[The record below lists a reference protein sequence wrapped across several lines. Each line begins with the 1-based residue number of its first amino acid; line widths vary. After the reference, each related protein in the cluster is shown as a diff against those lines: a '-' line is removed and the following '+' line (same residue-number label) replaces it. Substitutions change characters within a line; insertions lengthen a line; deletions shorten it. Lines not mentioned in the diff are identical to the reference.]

1 MTAHPFRF
9 TLQGSRCRTVAEFT
23 ELARKAEDLG
33 YQAVTIADH
42 FDGQVGPLVALAAA
56 AQVTTTLELGTLV
69 LANDYRHPV
78 VAAKEIASLDELSGG
93 RVIFGLG
100 AGWAL
105 DDYEHA
111 GLTLDRPGVR
121 IDRLTEALDVYD
133 ALFSG
138 EPVSFHGTH
147 YRVDGI
153 VGAPRPVRQPRPTLL
168 IGGGGKRMLQLA
180 ASRADIVAVNVNLA
194 GGRIDA
200 SVGPDATAE
209 RTDQKVAW
217 IREAAAGPGDGAAAP
232 GPHPRGGRQRR
243 PPGHGR
249 APRRGPGPHARRGAA
264 VTVPDRG
271 LGRRRSSTCIVAR
284 RERWGF
290 TDIGLSSGALEEF
303 APVVA
308 RLAGT
313 S

>member
-42 FDGQVGPLVALAAA
+42 FDGQVGPLVALAAT

-133 ALFSG
+133 ALFAG

-180 ASRADIVAVNVNLA
+180 ASRADIVAVNVNLS

-217 IREAAAGPGDGAAAP
+217 IREAAASRAT
-232 GPHPRGGRQRR
+232 
-243 PPGHGR
+243 
-249 APRRGPGPHARRGAA
+249 APRLQVRIHVAA
-264 VTVPDRG
+264 VSDDRQGMAELLAEG
-271 LGRRRSSTCIVAR
+271 LGLTPAEALLSPFQIVGSVDEIVDLIVAR
-284 RERWGF
+284 RDRWDF

-308 RLAGT
+308 RLADT

>member
-138 EPVSFHGTH
+138 EPVSFHGAH

-180 ASRADIVAVNVNLA
+180 AARADIVAVNVNLR
-194 GGRIDA
+194 GDRIDA
-200 SVGPDATAE
+200 SVGPDATAG

-217 IREAAAGPGDGAAAP
+217 IREAAAGRAT
-232 GPHPRGGRQRR
+232 
-243 PPGHGR
+243 
-249 APRRGPGPHARRGAA
+249 APRLQVRIHVAA
-264 VTVPDRG
+264 VSDDRQGMAELLAEG
-271 LGRRRSSTCIVAR
+271 LGLTPAEALLSPFQIVGSVDEIVDLIVAR

>member
-138 EPVSFHGTH
+138 EPVSFHGAH

-180 ASRADIVAVNVNLA
+180 AARADIVAVNVNLR

-200 SVGPDATAE
+200 SVGPDA
-209 RTDQKVAW
+209 
-217 IREAAAGPGDGAAAP
+217 
-232 GPHPRGGRQRR
+232 RGRARRR
-243 PPGHGR
+243 PLRRGRRR
-249 APRRGPGPHARRGAA
+249 APRRGASDARRCRARPGARVACRDAHGESQPLRRQRGEA
-264 VTVPDRG
+264 V
-271 LGRRRSSTCIVAR
+271 RSGWAQAHR
-284 RERWGF
+284 
-290 TDIGLSSGALEEF
+290 
-303 APVVA
+303 
-308 RLAGT
+308 
-313 S
+313 

>member
-1 MTAHPFRF
+1 MAAHPFRF
-9 TLQGSRCRTVAEFT
+9 TLQGSRCRTVDEFT

-42 FDGQVGPLVALAAA
+42 FDGQVGPIVALAAA

-69 LANDYRHPV
+69 LSNDYRHPV

-111 GLTLDRPGVR
+111 GIPLDRPGVR
-121 IDRLTEALDVYD
+121 IDRLTEALDVYE

-138 EPVSFHGTH
+138 DPVSFHGTH
-147 YRVDGI
+147 YQVDGI
-153 VGAPRPVRQPRPTLL
+153 VGAPLPVRSPRPTLL
-168 IGGGGKRMLQLA
+168 IGGGGRRMLELA
-180 ASRADIVAVNVNLA
+180 ARRADIVAVNVNLS

-200 SVGPDATAE
+200 SVGPDATAA

-217 IREAAAGPGDGAAAP
+217 IREAAAA
-232 GPHPRGGRQRR
+232 RVR
-243 PPGHGR
+243 PPRIQVRIHV
-249 APRRGPGPHARRGAA
+249 AA
-264 VTVPDRG
+264 VSDDRQGMAELLAGG
-271 LGRRRSSTCIVAR
+271 LGLTPAEALESPFQIVGSVDEIVDLIVERRD
-284 RERWGF
+284 RWGF
-290 TDIGLSSGALEEF
+290 TDIGLSSSALEDF

>member
-133 ALFSG
+133 ALFAG

-180 ASRADIVAVNVNLA
+180 ASRADIVAVNVNLS

-217 IREAAAGPGDGAAAP
+217 IREAAASRAT
-232 GPHPRGGRQRR
+232 
-243 PPGHGR
+243 
-249 APRRGPGPHARRGAA
+249 APRLQVRIHVAA
-264 VTVPDRG
+264 VSDDRQGMAELLAEG
-271 LGRRRSSTCIVAR
+271 LGLTPAEALLSPFQIVGSVDEIVDLIVAR
-284 RERWGF
+284 RDRWDF

-308 RLAGT
+308 RLADT